1 MVSYIEMSKKGGGPM
16 ASLIRGAQIYEGGA
30 FLKKDI
36 LIEDGRISSIAA
48 ELPFFPGA
56 SVYQFDNCF
65 VFPGFTD
72 VHVHLREPGFSY
84 KETIATGT
92 ASAARGGFTNV
103 CAMPNL
109 EPVPDSAENLAQE
122 LHAIRK
128 DARIHVT
135 PYGSVTAGE
144 KGQMLSAMG
153 ELAPLVCAFS
163 DDGVGVQSDELMEA
177 AMQKAKLL
185 GKRIVAHC
193 EVNSLLHGGCVHDG
207 DYARAHGLPGISSES
222 EWRMV
227 ARDLSLARKT
237 GCGYHV
243 CHISTKESVELVRKA
258 KAEGLDVS
266 CETAPHYLTLCDED
280 LQDDGRFKM
289 NPPLRAREDRDA
301 LLAGIADGTID
312 LIATDHAPHSAEE
325 KAGGLRN
332 AKNGIVGLETAF
344 PVLYTQLVKPGII
357 TLEKLVDLLHDAPL
371 RVFGIGSLLAVGAPA
386 DLTVFDLCGKYAVD
400 PAEFQTMGR
409 ATPFEG
415 WRVNGRCLLT
425 MVGGEAVWEEER
437 KANGR

>member
-1 MVSYIEMSKKGGGPM
+1 MT
-16 ASLIRGAQIYEGGA
+16 SLIRGAQIYEGGA
-30 FLKKDI
+30 FFKKDI
-36 LIEDGRISSIAA
+36 LIEDGRIASIAA
-48 ELPFFPGA
+48 ELPIFPGVA
-56 SVYQFDNCF
+56 VYKFDNCF

-84 KETIATGT
+84 KETISTGT
-92 ASAARGGFTNV
+92 AAAARGGFTSV

-109 EPVPDSAENLAQE
+109 NPVPDCAENLAQE
-122 LHAIRK
+122 LHAVRR
-128 DARIHVT
+128 DARVQVY
-135 PYGSVTAGE
+135 PYGSITTGE
-144 KGQMLSAMG
+144 KGEMLSEMD

-177 AMQKAKLL
+177 AMQKAKSL

-193 EVNSLLHGGCVHDG
+193 EVNSYLHGGCVHDG
-207 DYARAHGLPGISSES
+207 EYARAHGLPGISSES
-222 EWRMV
+222 EWRIV
-227 ARDLSLARKT
+227 ARDLALARKT

-243 CHISTKESVELVRKA
+243 CHVSTKVSVELVRKA

-289 NPPLRAREDRDA
+289 NPPLRSRADRDA
-301 LLAGIADGTID
+301 LLAGIADGTVD
-312 LIATDHAPHSAEE
+312 MIATDHAPHSAEE
-325 KAGGLRN
+325 KAGGLRS

-371 RVFGIGSLLAVGAPA
+371 RVFGIGTPLAVGAPA

-415 WRVNGRCLLT
+415 WRVCGRCLLT
-425 MVGGEAVWEEER
+425 MVGGETAWEEER
-437 KANGR
+437 KS

>member
-1 MVSYIEMSKKGGGPM
+1 MVSYNELKKGGRGM
-16 ASLIRGAQIYEGGA
+16 NCIIHGAQVYEDGA

-36 LIEDGRISSIAA
+36 LIEDGRIASIAA
-48 ELPFFPGA
+48 ELPLFPGV
-56 SVYQFDNCF
+56 SVSPFDNCF

-92 ASAARGGFTNV
+92 AAAARGGYTSV

-109 EPVPDSAENLAQE
+109 NPVPDSAETLVPE
-122 LHAIRK
+122 LHAIRR
-128 DARIHVT
+128 DARVHVY
-135 PYGSVTAGE
+135 PYGSITAGE
-144 KGQMLSAMG
+144 RGEALSAMD

-177 AMQKAKLL
+177 AMVKAKSL

-193 EVNSLLHGGCVHDG
+193 EVNALLHSGCVHDG
-207 DYARAHGLPGISSES
+207 AFARSHGLPGISSES

-227 ARDLSLARKT
+227 ARDLALARKT

-243 CHISTKESVELVRKA
+243 CHISTKESVALIRAA
-258 KAEGLDVS
+258 KRDGLDVS

-280 LQDDGRFKM
+280 LVDDGRFKM

-301 LLAGIADGTID
+301 LLEGIRDGTVD
-312 LIATDHAPHSAEE
+312 MIATDHAPHSAEE
-325 KAGGLRN
+325 KAGGLRG

-344 PVLYTQLVKPGII
+344 PVLYTELVKPGVI
-357 TLEKLVDLLHDAPL
+357 TLEKLIDLLHDAPM
-371 RVFGIGSLLAVGAPA
+371 RIFGLGTPLAVGNPA

-437 KANGR
+437 K